1 MDTFEHRLSFDDI
14 RDDALACIDRAL
26 AEDRADADITTGAVL
41 TGDESGIFHLI
52 SKDRGVLAGLDI
64 FRLVFS
70 RIDKDIVFESAHKD
84 GAELTFRETIA
95 TVKGRV
101 ASLLKGERVALN
113 FIQHLSGIASRTA
126 EAVEAVKEY
135 HVKILDTRKTV
146 PGMRRLQK
154 YAVCVGGGYNHRMTL
169 NDMFLI
175 KDNHIRAAGGVREAL
190 TRVRKNNPDRK
201 IIEVELDSIA
211 DVKAA
216 LEILPDVV
224 MLDNMDDIAL
234 AEAKKLLGRIVKIEV
249 SGNITMGRLVTLGRL
264 GVDYI
269 SIGSLTHSV
278 KAHDF
283 SFKMA

>member
-1 MDTFEHRLSFDDI
+1 MTTFEHRLTFEDI
-14 RDDALACIDRAL
+14 RDDAKAVIDRAL
-26 AEDRADADITTGAVL
+26 AEDRADADITTDAVL
-41 TGDESGIFHLI
+41 TGNENGAFHLI
-52 SKDRGVLAGLDI
+52 SKDRGVLAGLDV
-64 FRLVFS
+64 FRMVFTAV
-70 RIDKDIVFESAHKD
+70 DKDIVFESTYKD
-84 GAELTFRETIA
+84 GAAVSFRETIA
-95 TVKGRV
+95 VVKGKV
-101 ASLLKGERVALN
+101 ASLLKGERTALN
-113 FIQHLSGIASRTA
+113 LIQHLSGIASRTA
-126 EAVEAVKEY
+126 EAAEAVKEY
-135 HVKILDTRKTV
+135 HVKILDTRKTM

-175 KDNHIRAAGGVREAL
+175 KDNHIRAAGGIREAL
-190 TRVRKNNPDRK
+190 TRVRKNNPEK
-201 IIEVELDSIA
+201 KLIEVELGSIA

-224 MLDNMDDIAL
+224 MLDNMDDLAL

-283 SFKMA
+283 SFKMV